1 MESITLIVHILAA
14 AAIVVLILIQQGKG
28 ATAGA
33 SFGAGASQT
42 VFGSEGSGSFFSR
55 LTAVFAAI
63 FFATSFSL
71 AVIAKE
77 KTQVASELGIPAIQ
91 QETGIPSVPEIEE
104 LNSGIP
110 VVESEVSEAVEEV
123 APVVEAAVEE
133 AGEATEA
140 VPEQ

>member
-42 VFGSEGSGSFFSR
+42 VFGSEGSGNFFSR
-55 LTAVFAAI
+55 LTAVFAAV

-77 KTQVASELGIPAIQ
+77 KSQVASELGIPAIQ
-91 QETGIPSVPEIEE
+91 QETGIPSVPGIEQ

-110 VVESEVSEAVEEV
+110 VVGSET
-123 APVVEAAVEE
+123 VEAA
-133 AGEATEA
+133 ATEVEDA
-140 VPEQ
+140 VIEIKETTGQ

>member
-1 MESITLIVHILAA
+1 MESITLVIHIIAA
-14 AAIVVLILIQQGKG
+14 AAIVGLILIQQGKG

-63 FFATSFSL
+63 FFATSFGL
-71 AVIAKE
+71 AVLAKE
-77 KTQVASELGIPAIQ
+77 KSQVASSLGIPVIQ
-91 QETGIPSVPEIEE
+91 EETGIPSVPAEE
-104 LNSGIP
+104 QINSGIP
-110 VVESEVSEAVEEV
+110 VVEDTISEAAENTV
-123 APVVEAAVEE
+123 PVIEEAAAEVEE
-133 AGEATEA
+133 AVPA